1 VEKRL
6 PKTNT
11 EVLEALL
18 AKFPDSPTVCLRR
31 RNVLDAYVSLYR
43 AEHGDAP
50 WQIVAEPPPAP
61 AAGTP
66 GVAAGGVRNA
76 GGTSTGVWG
85 LGEDGN
91 SKRKSGDV
99 FDDAKTAPTFTDGAD
114 GRASAEAFGAF
125 GDVPGDDALSRD
137 DAVGVRT
144 PRRVRFDPAVFA
156 WLDYFETEW
165 LDEVESLTKSFGD
178 GGGCESLVYEDALA
192 DEARQR
198 KTLEWLN
205 ARFSLGLNVEAL
217 PLQKLRRV
225 NKNPATLQ
233 DFENP
238 DALDKRARSF
248 LRTPEFG
255 KEDAAVETVDDYEP
269 R

>member
-1 VEKRL
+1 M
-6 PKTNT
+6 
-11 EVLEALL
+11 
-18 AKFPDSPTVCLRR
+18 
-31 RNVLDAYVSLYR
+31 
-43 AEHGDAP
+43 
-50 WQIVAEPPPAP
+50 
-61 AAGTP
+61 
-66 GVAAGGVRNA
+66 
-76 GGTSTGVWG
+76 
-85 LGEDGN
+85 
-91 SKRKSGDV
+91 
-99 FDDAKTAPTFTDGAD
+99 
-114 GRASAEAFGAF
+114 
-125 GDVPGDDALSRD
+125 
-137 DAVGVRT
+137 
-144 PRRVRFDPAVFA
+144 RFDPAVFA

-165 LDEVESLTKSFGD
+165 LDEVESLTKSAGD
-178 GGGCESLVYEDALA
+178 GFGCESLVYEDALA

-248 LRTPEFG
+248 LRTSEFG
-255 KEDAAVETVDDYEP
+255 KEDDAVETVDDYEP